1 MILDSPSQN
10 TRNTTNMKT
19 AEYSLR
25 DGSINFEVEIADGSN
40 LYALSQEHL
49 IALANYGLSSWAW
62 RAGAK
67 KSSDGKVFSVAEV
80 AKDLATIKSKD
91 GEPLPDDIKL
101 AKAQVEKFGK
111 IADAMEC
118 PDELTGEAAKKWY
131 LAERA
136 CQFVL
141 WADAQAEK
149 HGFEYETNGED
160 VETFAPRFMRL
171 RRLAIAR
178 NVAKAAKAGLSD
190 LD

>member
-1 MILDSPSQN
+1 
-10 TRNTTNMKT
+10 MKT
-19 AEYSLR
+19 ENYSLR
-25 DGSINFEVEIADGSN
+25 GGSINFEVEVANGSN

-80 AKDLATIKSKD
+80 AKDLATVKSKD
-91 GEPLPDDIKL
+91 GEPLPADIEV
-101 AKAQVEKFGK
+101 AKAQLAKWKKASEELE
-111 IADAMEC
+111 I
-118 PDELTGEAAKKWY
+118 PDDLTGESAKDWQIEQAAEMGDAWCK
-131 LAERA
+131 
-136 CQFVL
+136 
-141 WADAQAEK
+141 AQAKK
-149 HGFEYETNGED
+149 HGFEAPD
-160 VETFAPRFMRL
+160 FDPETFASFMRL

>member
-1 MILDSPSQN
+1 
-10 TRNTTNMKT
+10 MKKE
-19 AEYSLR
+19 EYSLR
-25 DGSINFEVEIADGSN
+25 DGSINFEVEVADSSN

-67 KSSDGKVFSVAEV
+67 KGSDGKVFSVADV

-101 AKAQVEKFGK
+101 AAAQLAKWKKQAEELE
-111 IADAMEC
+111 I
-118 PDELTGEAAKKWY
+118 PDDLTGPDAKDWQLEQAAEMG
-131 LAERA
+131 AEW
-136 CQFVL
+136 CE
-141 WADAQAEK
+141 AQAQK
-149 HGFEYETNGED
+149 HGFEAPD
-160 VETFAPRFMRL
+160 FDPETFASFMRL

-178 NVAKAAKAGLSD
+178 NVAKVAKAGLSD

>member
-1 MILDSPSQN
+1 
-10 TRNTTNMKT
+10 MKT
-19 AEYSLR
+19 EEYSLR
-25 DGSINFEVEIADGSN
+25 DNSINFEVEVADSSN

-67 KSSDGKVFSVAEV
+67 KSSDGKVFSVADV
-80 AKDLATIKSKD
+80 AKDLATVKSKD

-101 AKAQVEKFGK
+101 AKVQADKFAKLAEELEIPDG
-111 IADAMEC
+111 ITGADANQWINQQ
-118 PDELTGEAAKKWY
+118 AAKLVEDWC
-131 LAERA
+131 E
-136 CQFVL
+136 
-141 WADAQAEK
+141 AQMQK
-149 HGFEYETNGED
+149 HGFEMAKDRGFSLAD
-160 VETFAPRFMRL
+160 FMRL